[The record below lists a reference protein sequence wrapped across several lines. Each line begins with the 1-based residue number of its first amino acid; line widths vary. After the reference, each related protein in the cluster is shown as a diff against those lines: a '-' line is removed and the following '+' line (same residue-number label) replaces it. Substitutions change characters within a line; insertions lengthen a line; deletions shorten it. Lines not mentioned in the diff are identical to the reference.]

1 MADGGTHVNSFIA
14 SIGHPV
20 DNVDRRGHNAMTQ
33 SAKRF
38 PAWLT
43 FDVLVIVISLVI
55 IGIGIG
61 IGVAP

>member
-1 MADGGTHVNSFIA
+1 
-14 SIGHPV
+14 
-20 DNVDRRGHNAMTQ
+20 MTQ
-33 SAKRF
+33 SATRF

>member
-1 MADGGTHVNSFIA
+1 
-14 SIGHPV
+14 
-20 DNVDRRGHNAMTQ
+20 MTQ
-33 SAKRF
+33 SAKRL